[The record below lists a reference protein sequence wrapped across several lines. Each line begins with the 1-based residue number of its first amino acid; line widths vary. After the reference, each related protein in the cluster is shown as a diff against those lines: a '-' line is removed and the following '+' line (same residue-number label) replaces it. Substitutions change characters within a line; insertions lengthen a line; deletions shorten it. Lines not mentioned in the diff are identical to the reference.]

1 VRIARGVHALLVA
14 AIAWGAFAFGAVY
27 PWAYWPL
34 VAAAVAIAASSL
46 AIRVAQPRDLARRL
60 LPFALALFAAAACVQ
75 LVPLPRDT
83 IARVSPE
90 TVRFLDQLNPAF
102 AMSAAEAHPL
112 SIAPDAT
119 AAGLLLFAGFAALVL
134 ACARLFSALGA
145 RAFARAVAIA
155 GVVLALTGIVQQ
167 SLSSGRIYGFWQT
180 VDGGTPY
187 GPFVNKNHF
196 AGWMLMAL
204 PLTLGLLMGGIAR
217 AMRGVRPA
225 WRDRLVWLSS
235 PEASGLILTGGA
247 AVVMA
252 IALILTMSRSGV
264 SAFALAVALTGA
276 FVARR
281 RWSAARAATAF
292 AYLALLVIVAVG
304 WAGAGV
310 LAARF
315 SDADWSE
322 LNARRGAW
330 SDAADIAARFPIA
343 GTGLDTYGRAMV
355 LYQRHDREEHY
366 YTEAHNDYLQLAA
379 EGGLLLTI
387 PAAICVLLFTAAVW
401 QRFRDEPSVGAHWL
415 RVGAVTGLAAVAL
428 QDTVDFSLQMPGN
441 AALFAAL
448 CGIALHRLPERK
460 PS

>member
-1 VRIARGVHALLVA
+1 VRIVRAVRALLVA

-34 VAAAVAIAASSL
+34 VAAAIVIAAASR
-46 AIRVAQPRDLARRL
+46 AIRVAPLRDRARRL
-60 LPFALALFAAAACVQ
+60 LPFALALFAAAVCVQ
-75 LVPLPRDT
+75 LVPLPRAT
-83 IARVSPE
+83 LARVSPE
-90 TVRFLDQLNPAF
+90 TVRLLDQLNPAF
-102 AMSAAEAHPL
+102 AMAAVDAHPL
-112 SIAPDAT
+112 SIRPAAT
-119 AAGLLLFAGFAALVL
+119 VTGLLLFAGLACLAL
-134 ACARLFSALGA
+134 ACARLFSAAGA
-145 RAFARAVAIA
+145 RGFARAIAIV
-155 GVVLALTGIVQQ
+155 GVVLALAGIVQQ
-167 SLSSGRIYGFWQT
+167 PLFNDRIYGFWET
-180 VDGGTPY
+180 IEGGAPY

-225 WRDRLVWLSS
+225 WRDRLVWFSS
-235 PEASGLILTGGA
+235 PEANGLILIGGA
-247 AVVMA
+247 ALVMA
-252 IALILTMSRSGV
+252 VALILTMSRSGV

-292 AYLALLVIVAVG
+292 AYLAFLVIVAVG

-315 SDADWSE
+315 SDAEWSE

-330 SDAADIAARFPIA
+330 SDAADVAARFPAA
-343 GTGLDTYGRAMV
+343 GTGLDTYGTAMV
-355 LYQRHDREEHY
+355 VYQRHDPVHY

-379 EGGLLLTI
+379 EGGLLLAI
-387 PAAICVLLFTAAVW
+387 PAAICVLLFAVAVW

-415 RVGAVTGLAAVAL
+415 RIGAVTGLLAVAL

-448 CGIALHRLPERK
+448 CGIALHRVSERK

>member
-1 VRIARGVHALLVA
+1 VTIARTVHALLVA
-14 AIAWGAFAFGAVY
+14 LMAWGAFAFGAVY

-34 VAAAVAIAASSL
+34 VAVAVAIAAASL
-46 AIRVAQPRDLARRL
+46 AIRIAPPRDPARRL

-90 TVRFLDQLNPAF
+90 TVRLLDALSPAF
-102 AMSAAEAHPL
+102 AMSAVEAHPL

-119 AAGLLLFAGFAALVL
+119 ATGLLLFAAFAVLVL

-145 RAFARAVAIA
+145 RGFARAIA
-155 GVVLALTGIVQQ
+155 VVGVVLALTGIVQQ
-167 SLSSGRIYGFWQT
+167 PLFSDRIYGFWQT
-180 VDGGTPY
+180 ADGGAPY

-204 PLTLGLLMGGIAR
+204 PLTLGL
-217 AMRGVRPA
+217 
-225 WRDRLVWLSS
+225 
-235 PEASGLILTGGA
+235 TGGA

-252 IALILTMSRSGV
+252 MALILTMSRSGV
-264 SAFALAVALTGA
+264 SAFALAVAVTGA

-292 AYLALLVIVAVG
+292 VYLALLVIVAVG

-315 SDADWSE
+315 SNADWSE

-330 SDAADIAARFPIA
+330 TDAAEVAARFPIA

-355 LYQRHDREEHY
+355 LYQRHDPEHY

-401 QRFRDEPSVGAHWL
+401 TRFRDEPSVVAHWL

-428 QDTVDFSLQMPGN
+428 QDTVDFTLQMPGN

-448 CGIALHRLPERK
+448 CGIALHRVPERK